1 MANINDYIVIIKTIS
16 KGINSLIGPNMHEDI
31 QNAKKAYKVLKNN
44 RFIIKNKVEKTAR
57 IIKLKKHK
65 FVKKLVN
72 FK

>member
-1 MANINDYIVIIKTIS
+1 
-16 KGINSLIGPNMHEDI
+16 MHEDI